1 MTKNIMITGGCGF
14 IGHHLVE
21 YVLDNT
27 DWNVIV
33 IDKLSYASRGL
44 DRLRENNSLENQ
56 RVRVFPIDFTLSFS
70 DGVRREIGNN
80 VNIIA
85 HLGAETHVDNSI
97 KFPKECFH
105 NNITGTVELLE
116 YARGLKNLETFF
128 YFSTDEVF
136 GPAPENIAF
145 KEWDRHKPTNP
156 YSSSK
161 SSAESICL
169 AYSNTYNLPL
179 MIVNN
184 MNVFGERQHSEKFI
198 PGTMKKILSR
208 EKILIHSDKTKTQ
221 PGSRFYIYAKNVCAS
236 LVFLLENGTHG
247 EKYHV
252 VGEREVDNLELA
264 TLIAKYMNKDFEYE
278 LVDFHSNR
286 PGHDLRYAI
295 EDLNLNNL
303 GWVNPLNFEE
313 SLRKTVEWTMQ
324 NKNWLNF

>member
-1 MTKNIMITGGCGF
+1 MITGGCGF

-116 YARGLKNLETFF
+116 YARGLDNLETFF

-198 PGTMKKILSR
+198 PGTMKKILSG

-313 SLRKTVEWTMQ
+313 SLCKTVEWTMQ

>member
-44 DRLRENNSLENQ
+44 DRLRENNSLENK

>member
-44 DRLRENNSLENQ
+44 DRLRENNSLENK

-145 KEWDRHKPTNP
+145 REWDRHKPTNP

>member
-44 DRLRENNSLENQ
+44 DRLRENNSLENK

-105 NNITGTVELLE
+105 NNIAGTVELLE